1 MSKNSINSP
10 LISVILPTYNGE
22 KYLAETLES
31 VLNQTYK
38 NLEIIITDDCST
50 DRTVEIVKSYNDE
63 RIKLYVN
70 EKNLGIANN
79 TNKALSLAT
88 GEFIMMQDHDD
99 VSSPFRAEGM
109 LKVLLENKDL
119 TGVCSRMF
127 SFQTGISREEI
138 DRNLNISEPITDLN
152 EKQITVANLFVVNFF
167 HPTIMYRSSILKS
180 LDTPYT
186 PDLKVTADS
195 LLFTRF
201 LGLKT
206 KWYLLENQYVAYRF
220 HKTNTSKIDRNV
232 NYREDLIMI
241 EHLIKATLP
250 FVTKED
256 IDNHIIGRKHD
267 KVLSYTGKTNK
278 WIVDYY
284 RRIIKYNID
293 NNVFDHEM
301 LLKTLALHL
310 KYFTNLSNVLRPLN
324 SLKVYNSIDE
334 LKPYLESNLLVLWDW
349 QERFFRAINWY
360 FVGDRRLV
368 NTKEI
373 SNN

>member
-109 LKVLLENKDL
+109 LKVLLENEDL